1 MLMVNFLYYVSNEQ
15 IAISNYEVVVIFICT
30 EVILPETLQITPPSE
45 KQETDGGRT
54 GRTEREV

>member
-1 MLMVNFLYYVSNEQ
+1 MFSR
-15 IAISNYEVVVIFICT
+15 T
-30 EVILPETLQITPPSE
+30 GVILPETLQITPSE